1 MQKDNEVLPCA
12 KLTIKDANVVGAS
25 EVTFL
30 YWEFLIRLGV
40 RNGCTRKQKQ
50 ERTSSREK

>member
-1 MQKDNEVLPCA
+1 MQKDDEVLPCP

-30 YWEFLIRLGV
+30 YWKFLIRLGV
-40 RNGCTRKQKQ
+40 RNGCTRNQKQ
-50 ERTSSREK
+50 ERTSPRQK